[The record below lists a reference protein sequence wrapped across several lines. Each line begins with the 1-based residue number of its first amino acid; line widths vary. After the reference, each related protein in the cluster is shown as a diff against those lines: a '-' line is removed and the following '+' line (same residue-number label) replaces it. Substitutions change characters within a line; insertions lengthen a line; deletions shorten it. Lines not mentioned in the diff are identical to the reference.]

1 MLYHVNGIL
10 EYCEQSFAVIDC
22 NGVGYKLTIS
32 DNTYSAIVSQINQRV
47 KGCKNAFVPKEM
59 AKTEK
64 KVGVEHASKEVL
76 EDALRHCVT
85 FDQNEPTITMEQFYD
100 LGLSG
105 KDNSAQLRD
114 MVARHF
120 HLGHCNAKTLYKRLC
135 MANITYEE
143 AEEICRRAV

>member
-1 MLYHVNGIL
+1 MKKRNSEPYISTYLHSKGRRLGLPIAGNFEL
-10 EYCEQSFAVIDC
+10 TARC
-22 NGVGYKLTIS
+22 NF
-32 DNTYSAIVSQINQRV
+32 N
-47 KGCKNAFVPKEM
+47 
-59 AKTEK
+59 
-64 KVGVEHASKEVL
+64 
-76 EDALRHCVT
+76 CVT

-105 KDNSAQLRD
+105 KDNSAYLRD
-114 MVARHF
+114 VLSRHF